1 MIAIQNMTL
10 RDVYNWLGLRS
21 AVTLFGRGETKIT
34 GICTDSRHIK
44 NGELFIAIVGES
56 MDGHDFIHQVQGVAG
71 AVIVSRVIP
80 GLKVPTIV
88 VSDTRQALGEIA
100 LGYRKQF
107 SLPLVSVAGSN
118 GKTTVK
124 EMLSAIVAQAVG
136 ADARLSTQGNLN
148 NDLGVPFTLFRL
160 RPEHKLGVIEVGM
173 NHPGEIAW
181 ISSLVSAKVALVNN
195 AQREHQEF
203 MQSVEATAVENGA
216 SISAL
221 SPDGVAVFPFDD
233 KCRNIWRGLAGERR
247 RIEFGLVHDTNA
259 ALAADANV
267 SYVFA
272 NTNSTTENFEIFYK
286 TLRNTQSVQ
295 ALVNIDGVHNVK
307 NALGAAA
314 CALALGIDLNVV
326 AKGLSGFKP
335 AKGRLVRHALS
346 DAVQLIDD
354 SYNANPDS
362 VRAAIS
368 ILAAVHHTRVLV
380 LGDMGEVGANGP
392 QFHQEVGDFAKTQGI
407 QHVLLFGEATRD
419 TAIAA
424 GAIAEHFEDMAV
436 LVKRA
441 KALVLASAQATILVK
456 GSRFMKM
463 ERVVQAL
470 LEPADAV
477 QIENVR
483 AQHVA

>member
-1 MIAIQNMTL
+1 MIAIQNMIL
-10 RDVYNWLGLRS
+10 RDVYNWLGLRN
-21 AVTLFGRGETKIT
+21 AVTLFGRAETTIT

-44 NGELFIAIVGES
+44 TGDLFIAIVGES
-56 MDGHDFIHQVQGVAG
+56 MDGHDFIHQVQDVAG
-71 AVIVSRVIP
+71 AVVVNRVIP
-80 GLKVPTIV
+80 GLKVPAIV

-100 LGYRKQF
+100 LGYRNQF
-107 SLPLVSVAGSN
+107 TLPLVSIAGSN

-124 EMLSAIVAQAVG
+124 EMLSAIAAQAVG

-148 NDLGVPFTLFRL
+148 NDLGVPFTLLRL
-160 RPEHKLGVIEVGM
+160 KSEHQLGVIEIGM

-181 ISSLVSAKVALVNN
+181 IASLVKAQVAFVNN

-203 MQSVEATAVENGA
+203 MESVEATAVENGA

-221 SPDGVAVFPFDD
+221 NQAGVAVFPFDD

-267 SYVFA
+267 SYVFT
-272 NTNSTTENFEIFYK
+272 NTSSTTDKFDIFYK
-286 TLRNTQSVQ
+286 TLGKTQSVQ
-295 ALVNIDGVHNVK
+295 ASVNIDGLHNVK

-314 CALALGIDLNVV
+314 CALALGIDLSIV
-326 AKGLSGFKP
+326 AKGLSVFEP
-335 AKGRLVRHALS
+335 ARGRLVRHSLS
-346 DAVQLIDD
+346 KDLQLIDD

-368 ILAAVHHTRVLV
+368 ILASVNHTSVLV

-392 QFHQEVGDFAKTQGI
+392 QFHQEVGEFAKAQGI
-407 QHVLLFGEATRD
+407 QHLLLLGQATRD
-419 TAIAA
+419 TVMAA
-424 GAIAEHFEDMAV
+424 GDIAEHFDDIT
-436 LVKRA
+436 LLIQRA
-441 KALVLASAQATILVK
+441 KSLAQAPATILVK

-470 LEPADAV
+470 IEPINA
-477 QIENVR
+477 IEVENAK

>member
-1 MIAIQNMTL
+1 MISIQNMTL
-10 RDVYNWLGLRS
+10 RDVYNWLGIKS
-21 AVTLFGRGETKIT
+21 AVTLFGRAETKIT
-34 GICTDSRHIK
+34 GICTDSRNIK
-44 NGELFIAIVGES
+44 SGELFIAIVGES
-56 MDGHDFIHQVQGVAG
+56 MDGHDFIEQVQDIAA
-71 AVIVSRVIP
+71 AVVVNRVMP

-107 SLPLVSVAGSN
+107 SLPLVTVAGSN

-136 ADARLSTQGNLN
+136 VNSRLSTQGNLN

-160 RPEHKLGVIEVGM
+160 KPEHKLGVVEIGM

-181 ISSLVSAKVALVNN
+181 ISSLVKAQVALVNN

-203 MQSVEATAVENGA
+203 MASVEATAVENGA

-221 SPDGVAVFPFDD
+221 SENGIAIFPFDD

-247 RIEFGLVHDTNA
+247 RIEFGLVHDTSA
-259 ALAADANV
+259 ALAADSNV

-272 NTNSTTENFEIFYK
+272 NTNSVPERFEIFYK
-286 TLRNTQSVQ
+286 TLGNSQSVQ
-295 ALVNIDGVHNVK
+295 ATVNIDGAHNVK

-314 CALALGIDLNVV
+314 CALALGIELNVV
-326 AKGLSGFKP
+326 AKGLVLFEP
-335 AKGRLVRHALS
+335 AKGRLVRHALPN
-346 DAVQLIDD
+346 DVQLIDD

-362 VRAAIS
+362 VRAAIN
-368 ILAAVHHTRVLV
+368 ILAGANRTRVLV

-392 QFHQEVGDFAKTQGI
+392 LFHQEVGEYAKAQGI
-407 QHVLLFGEATRD
+407 QHLLLLGQATRD
-419 TAIAA
+419 TASAA
-424 GAIAEHFEDMAV
+424 GEIAEHFENFEA
-436 LVKRA
+436 LVQRL
-441 KALVLASAQATILVK
+441 KALAQTPAIILVK

-470 LEPADAV
+470 SELEKPYPM
-477 QIENVR
+477 ENSKAR
-483 AQHVA
+483 HVA

>member
-1 MIAIQNMTL
+1 MISMQNMTL
-10 RDVYNWLGLRS
+10 RDVYNWLGLHG
-21 AVTLFGRGETKIT
+21 AVTLFGRAETKIT
-34 GICTDSRHIK
+34 GVCTDSRHIRA
-44 NGELFIAIVGES
+44 GELFVAIVGDS
-56 MDGHDFIHQVQGVAG
+56 MDGHDFIDKVQGVAG
-71 AVIVSRVIP
+71 AVLVNRVIP
-80 GLKVPTIV
+80 GLKVPAIV
-88 VSDTRQALGEIA
+88 VSDTRQALGEVA
-100 LGYRKQF
+100 YGYRKQF

-124 EMLSAIVAQAVG
+124 EMLAAIVEQAVG

-160 RPEHKLGVIEVGM
+160 KPEHTLGVIEIGM

-181 ISSLVSAKVALVNN
+181 ISSLVNAKVALVNN

-203 MQSVEATAVENGA
+203 MESVEATAVENGA

-221 SPDGVAVFPFDD
+221 NQDGIAVFPFDD
-233 KCRNIWRGLAGERR
+233 KCRNIWRGLAEERR

-259 ALAADANV
+259 ALAADAHV

-272 NTNSTTENFEIFYK
+272 NTSSTTEQFEILYK
-286 TLRNTQSVQ
+286 TLGTTQSVQ
-295 ALVNIDGVHNVK
+295 ASVNIDGLHNVK
-307 NALGAAA
+307 NALAAAA
-314 CALALGIDLNVV
+314 CALALGIDLKVV
-326 AKGLSGFKP
+326 AKGLSLFEP
-335 AKGRLVRHALS
+335 AKGRLVRHSLS
-346 DAVQLIDD
+346 NGVQLIDD

-368 ILAAVHHTRVLV
+368 ILASVNHTRVLV

-392 QFHQEVGDFAKTQGI
+392 QFHQEVGEFAKAQGI
-407 QHVLLFGEATRD
+407 QHLLVLGQATRD
-419 TAIAA
+419 TALAA
-424 GAIAEHFEDMAV
+424 GEIAEHFDDVV
-436 LVKRA
+436 LLIQRA
-441 KALVLASAQATILVK
+441 KALIQAPATILVK

-470 LEPADAV
+470 IEPASVSHVDSV
-477 QIENVR
+477 K

>member
-1 MIAIQNMTL
+1 MIVIQDMTL
-10 RDVYNWLGLRS
+10 RNVYNWLGLRS

-56 MDGHDFIHQVQGVAG
+56 MDGHDFIHQVQGVAS
-71 AVIVSRVIP
+71 AVIVNRVVP
-80 GLKVPTIV
+80 GLKVPAIV
-88 VSDTRQALGEIA
+88 VKDTRQALGEIA

-107 SLPLVSVAGSN
+107 SIPLVSVAGSN

-124 EMLSAIVAQAVG
+124 EMLAAIAAQAVG
-136 ADARLSTQGNLN
+136 TDARLSTQGNLN

-160 RPEHKLGVIEVGM
+160 KPEHQLGVIEVGM

-181 ISSLVSAKVALVNN
+181 ISSLVKAKVALVNN

-221 SPDGVAVFPFDD
+221 SRDGVAVFPFDD
-233 KCRNIWRGLAGERR
+233 KCRNIWRGLAGDRR

-259 ALAADANV
+259 ELAADANV

-272 NTNSTTENFEIFYK
+272 NTISTTESFDIFYK
-286 TLRNTQSVQ
+286 TLDRTVSVQ
-295 ALVNIDGVHNVK
+295 AVVNIDGVHNVK

-326 AKGLSGFKP
+326 AKGLSVFEP
-335 AKGRLVRHALS
+335 AKGRLVRHTLWNR
-346 DAVQLIDD
+346 VQLIDD

-368 ILAAVHHTRVLV
+368 ILASVNHTRVLV

-392 QFHQEVGDFAKTQGI
+392 QFHQEVGEFAKVQGI
-407 QHVLLFGEATRD
+407 QHMLLFGDATRD
-419 TAIAA
+419 TALAA
-424 GAIAEHFEDMAV
+424 GEIAEHFDDMTL
-436 LVKRA
+436 LVHRA
-441 KALVLASAQATILVK
+441 KALVQAATSATILVK

-470 LEPADAV
+470 IEPTNAIQAA
-477 QIENVR
+477 NVK

>member
-10 RDVYNWLGLRS
+10 RDVYNWLGLRN
-21 AVTLFGRGETKIT
+21 AVTLFGRSETKIT

-44 NGELFIAIVGES
+44 TGELFIAIVGES
-56 MDGHDFIHQVQGVAG
+56 MDGHDFIGKVQGVAS
-71 AVIVSRVIP
+71 AVIVNRVIP
-80 GLKVPTIV
+80 GLKVPAIV
-88 VSDTRQALGEIA
+88 VKDTRQALGEIA

-107 SLPLVSVAGSN
+107 SIPLVSVAGSN

-124 EMLSAIVAQAVG
+124 EMLAAIVAQAVG

-160 RPEHKLGVIEVGM
+160 KPEHQLGVIEIGM

-181 ISSLVSAKVALVNN
+181 IASLVMAQVALVNN

-203 MQSVEATAVENGA
+203 MESVEATAVENGA

-221 SPDGVAVFPFDD
+221 SNGGVAVFPFDD

-259 ALAADANV
+259 ALAADTNV

-272 NTNSTTENFEIFYK
+272 NTNSTTDQFEIFYK
-286 TLRNTQSVQ
+286 TLGSTQSVQ
-295 ALVNIDGVHNVK
+295 ASVNIDGLHNVK
-307 NALGAAA
+307 NALGAAG
-314 CALALGIDLNVV
+314 CALALGIDLDTV
-326 AKGLSGFKP
+326 AKGLRVFEP
-335 AKGRLVRHALS
+335 AKGRLVRHSLPNG
-346 DAVQLIDD
+346 VQLIDD

-368 ILAAVHHTRVLV
+368 ILASVNHTRVLV
-380 LGDMGEVGANGP
+380 LGDMGEVGANGQ
-392 QFHQEVGDFAKTQGI
+392 QFHQEVGEFAKTQGV
-407 QHVLLFGEATRD
+407 QHLLLLGQATRD
-419 TAIAA
+419 TALAA
-424 GAIAEHFEDMAV
+424 GEMAEHFEDISL
-436 LVKRA
+436 LVQRA
-441 KALVLASAQATILVK
+441 KALVQAPATILVK

-470 LEPADAV
+470 MEPAKVGQVED
-477 QIENVR
+477 VR
-483 AQHVA
+483 ARHVA

>member
-1 MIAIQNMTL
+1 MIAIENMTL
-10 RDVYNWLGLRS
+10 RDVYNWLGLRC
-21 AVTLFGRGETKIT
+21 AVTLFGRSETKIT
-34 GICTDSRHIK
+34 GICTDSRHVK

-71 AVIVSRVIP
+71 AVIVNRVIP
-80 GLKVPTIV
+80 GLKVPAIV

-124 EMLSAIVAQAVG
+124 EMLAAIIVQAAG
-136 ADARLSTQGNLN
+136 ADASLSTQGNLN

-160 RPEHKLGVIEVGM
+160 RPEHKLGVIEIGM

-181 ISSLVSAKVALVNN
+181 ISSLVNAKVALVNN

-203 MQSVEATAVENGA
+203 MESVEATAVENGA

-221 SPDGVAVFPFDD
+221 SRDGVAVFPFDD
-233 KCRNIWRGLAGERR
+233 KCRNIWRGLAGDRR

-272 NTNSTTENFEIFYK
+272 NTSSMTESFEIFYK
-286 TLRNTQSVQ
+286 TLGSTQSVQ
-295 ALVNIDGVHNVK
+295 ASVNIDGVHNVK

-314 CALALGIDLNVV
+314 CALALGIDLKVI
-326 AKGLSGFKP
+326 ASGLRVFEP

-346 DAVQLIDD
+346 NDVQLIDD

-368 ILAAVHHTRVLV
+368 ILASVNHTRVLV

-392 QFHQEVGDFAKTQGI
+392 QFHQEVGEFAKAQGI

-419 TAIAA
+419 TGLAA
-424 GAIAEHFEDMAV
+424 GEIAEHFDDMT
-436 LVKRA
+436 LLIHRA
-441 KALVLASAQATILVK
+441 KALVQGSTSATILVK

-470 LEPADAV
+470 IEPADAI
-477 QIENVR
+477 QAANVK

>member
-21 AVTLFGRGETKIT
+21 AVTLLGRAETKIT
-34 GICTDSRHIK
+34 GICTDSRHIQA
-44 NGELFIAIVGES
+44 GELFIAIVGES
-56 MDGHDFIHQVQGVAG
+56 MDGHDFIDKVQGIAG
-71 AVIVSRVIP
+71 AVIVNRVIP
-80 GLKVPTIV
+80 GLKVPALV

-100 LGYRKQF
+100 YGYRKQF
-107 SLPLVSVAGSN
+107 SLPLVSIAGSN

-124 EMLSAIVAQAVG
+124 EMLAAIVAQAVG
-136 ADARLSTQGNLN
+136 EDARLSTQGNLN

-160 RPEHKLGVIEVGM
+160 KPDHKLGVIEIGM

-181 ISSLVSAKVALVNN
+181 IAGLVEARIALVNN

-203 MQSVEATAVENGA
+203 MESVEATAVENGA

-221 SPDGVAVFPFDD
+221 NQDGVAVFPFDD

-272 NTNSTTENFEIFYK
+272 DTDSSTEKFEIFYK
-286 TLRNTQSVQ
+286 TQANTQSVQ
-295 ALVNIDGVHNVK
+295 ASVNIDGLHNVK
-307 NALGAAA
+307 NALGATA
-314 CALALGIDLNVV
+314 CALALGIDLGIV
-326 AKGLSGFKP
+326 AKGLSVFEP
-335 AKGRLVRHALS
+335 AKGRLVRHSLPNG
-346 DAVQLIDD
+346 VQLIDD

-368 ILAAVHHTRVLV
+368 ILASVNQKTVMV

-392 QFHQEVGDFAKTQGI
+392 QFHQEVGEFAKTQGI
-407 QHVLLFGEATRD
+407 QHLLLLGQATRD
-419 TAIAA
+419 TAVVA
-424 GAIAEHFEDMAV
+424 GKIAEHFEDIS
-436 LVKRA
+436 LLIQRA
-441 KALVLASAQATILVK
+441 KALVQSPATATVLVK

-470 LEPADAV
+470 MEPADVSHA
-477 QIENVR
+477 ESSK

>member
-10 RDVYNWLGLRS
+10 RDVYNWLGMSS
-21 AVTLFGRGETKIT
+21 AVTLFGRAETKIT

-44 NGELFIAIVGES
+44 TGELFIAIVGES
-56 MDGHDFIHQVQGVAG
+56 MDGHDFVHQVQGTAS
-71 AVIVSRVIP
+71 AVIVNRVMP
-80 GLKVPTIV
+80 GLKVPAIV
-88 VSDTRQALGEIA
+88 VRDTRQALGEIA
-100 LGYRKQF
+100 LGYRRQF

-124 EMLSAIVAQAVG
+124 EMLAAIVAQAVG

-160 RPEHKLGVIEVGM
+160 RPEHQLGVIEIGM
-173 NHPGEIAW
+173 NHPGEIQW
-181 ISSLVSAKVALVNN
+181 IASLVNAKVALVNN

-203 MQSVEATAVENGA
+203 MESVEATAVENGA

-221 SPDGVAVFPFDD
+221 SEDGVAVFPFDD
-233 KCRNIWRGLAGERR
+233 KCRNIWRGLAGDRR

-259 ALAADANV
+259 ALAADENV

-272 NTNSTTENFEIFYK
+272 NTNSTTAAFEIFYK
-286 TLRNTQSVQ
+286 TLGSTQCVQ
-295 ALVNIDGVHNVK
+295 ASVNIDGVHNVR

-314 CALALGIDLNVV
+314 CALALGIDLKVV
-326 AKGLSGFKP
+326 AIGLGVFEP
-335 AKGRLVRHALS
+335 AKGRLVRHTLS
-346 DAVQLIDD
+346 NDVQLIDD

-368 ILAAVHHTRVLV
+368 ILATMNNTRILV

-392 QFHQEVGDFAKTQGI
+392 QFHREVGEFAKAQGV
-407 QHVLLFGEATRD
+407 QHLLLHGEATRD
-419 TAIAA
+419 TSIAA
-424 GAIAEHFEDMAV
+424 GDIAEHFEDLAE
-436 LVKRA
+436 LVQRA
-441 KALVLASAQATILVK
+441 KALLQTSSSTTILVK

-463 ERVVQAL
+463 ERVVQSL
-470 LEPADAV
+470 IEPGNSA
-477 QIENVR
+477 QIEKLKV
-483 AQHVA
+483 QHAA